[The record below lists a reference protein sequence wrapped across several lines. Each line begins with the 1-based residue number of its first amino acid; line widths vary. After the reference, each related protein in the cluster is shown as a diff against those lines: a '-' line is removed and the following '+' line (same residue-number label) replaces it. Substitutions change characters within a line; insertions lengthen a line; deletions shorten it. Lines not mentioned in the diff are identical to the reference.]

1 MELTVVLAGI
11 PVRLSLRSPAYAACF
26 QPFRTEADPVAAVR
40 VPEDALAEAAPRY
53 EAGTTPEQVEYLELG
68 PRVCDALLPYGRI
81 LFHGAAIL
89 WRGRVWVFTA
99 NSGTG
104 KTTQYML
111 WKLCFGSE
119 IKILNGDKPLLE
131 FRKDGILVHPSPWR
145 GKEGLGSLDAAPLG
159 GIILLEQSEENR
171 MRRMLPAEAAGP
183 LLTQLLFTRKNADDV
198 RAACALEERLL
209 AQVPVW
215 LLQNRGDA
223 ASAALCR
230 DTLMGRKHDIHL
242 TERCGARDRVRRA
255 FSGCRRAGPRQG
267 PCREGHQ
274 PAGSLF
280 LEPSAAE
287 AAGERHSPPHSSG
300 LSHSHREGR
309 TGTAPL
315 RRAAGR
321 RGLSDH
327 GRMILKSAPTSLSG
341 RFLWEK
347 ACNMGTIRV

>member
-1 MELTVVLAGI
+1 MRHAFSRFGRRLT
-11 PVRLSLRSPAYAACF
+11 RS
-26 QPFRTEADPVAAVR
+26 QPSGSRRMRSKRPHRTTGK
-40 VPEDALAEAAPRY
+40 
-53 EAGTTPEQVEYLELG
+53 AGTTPEQVEYLELG
-68 PRVCDALLPYGRI
+68 PRVSDALLPYGRI

-119 IKILNGDKPLLE
+119 VKILNGDKPLLE
-131 FRKDGILVHPSPWR
+131 FREGGILVHPSPWR

-171 MRRMLPAEAAGP
+171 MRRLLPAEAAGP
-183 LLTQLLFTRKNADDV
+183 LL
-198 RAACALEERLL
+198 
-209 AQVPVW
+209 
-215 LLQNRGDA
+215 DA
-223 ASAALCR
+223 AAVYPQERGRCPRSLCA
-230 DTLMGRKHDIHL
+230 GGAPAGA
-242 TERCGARDRVRRA
+242 GARLAAAKPRRHGLGRSVPRYPDGGA
-255 FSGCRRAGPRQG
+255 NMTYTLQKDVALVTVCDEHFLVAAWAGPRQG

>member
-26 QPFRTEADPVAAVR
+26 QPFWTEADPVAAVR

-111 WKLCFGSE
+111 WKLCFGSQ
-119 IKILNGDKPLLE
+119 IRILNGDKPLLE

-230 DTLMGRKHDIHL
+230 DTLMGANMTYTLQKDVALVTVCDEHFLVAAGQARGKVPAVKGINRPGAYFWNLLQQKLPENDIL
-242 TERCGARDRVRRA
+242 RRTA
-255 FSGCRRAGPRQG
+255 ADYHIPIEKAALALRRFA
-267 PCREGHQ
+267 
-274 PAGSLF
+274 AL
-280 LEPSAAE
+280 LAAE
-287 AAGERHSPPHSSG
+287 GYLTMAG
-300 LSHSHREGR
+300 
-309 TGTAPL
+309 
-315 RRAAGR
+315 
-321 RGLSDH
+321 
-327 GRMILKSAPTSLSG
+327 
-341 RFLWEK
+341 
-347 ACNMGTIRV
+347 

>member
-26 QPFRTEADPVAAVR
+26 QPFWTEADPVAAVR
-40 VPEDALAEAAPRY
+40 VPEDALKEAAPHY

-131 FRKDGILVHPSPWR
+131 FRKGGILVHPSPWR

-159 GIILLEQSEENR
+159 GIILLEQNEENR
-171 MRRMLPAEAAGP
+171 MRRLLPAEAAGP
-183 LLTQLLFTRKNADDV
+183 LLTQERGRCPRSLCAGGAPAGAGTRLAAAKPRRHGLGRSVPRYPDGGANMTYTLQKDVALVTVCDEHFLVAAGQARGKVPAVKGINRPGAYFWNLLQQKLPENDILRHTAADYHIPIEK
-198 RAACALEERLL
+198 AALALRRFAALL
-209 AQVPVW
+209 AAE
-215 LLQNRGDA
+215 GY
-223 ASAALCR
+223 
-230 DTLMGRKHDIHL
+230 L
-242 TERCGARDRVRRA
+242 TI
-255 FSGCRRAGPRQG
+255 AG
-267 PCREGHQ
+267 
-274 PAGSLF
+274 
-280 LEPSAAE
+280 
-287 AAGERHSPPHSSG
+287 
-300 LSHSHREGR
+300 
-309 TGTAPL
+309 
-315 RRAAGR
+315 
-321 RGLSDH
+321 
-327 GRMILKSAPTSLSG
+327 
-341 RFLWEK
+341 
-347 ACNMGTIRV
+347 